1 MNSRLWCK
9 LAVDKTFCTLVRLG
23 LSHSGLETS
32 WQPVVEKGKIRFSQ
46 QVGERLLGS
55 TGSCKIK
62 LVGYTVQHRQHS
74 CDCFGQ
80 ITAATC
86 LQPTANYSL
95 SSDANRKRT
104 CSPSKQKL
112 CLLCWFRCW
121 SPMFTLEVK
130 TLSFRFLLHFFKF
143 HYYSMNIKQVFAGRF
158 LSY

>member
-1 MNSRLWCK
+1 MGGVVGSSSTGCLRVKQYEQQIMMQTSSCQP
-9 LAVDKTFCTLVRLG
+9 DKTFCTLVRLG

-62 LVGYTVQHRQHS
+62 LVGYTVQHRQPS

-112 CLLCWFRCW
+112 CLLCWFRC
-121 SPMFTLEVK
+121 
-130 TLSFRFLLHFFKF
+130 
-143 HYYSMNIKQVFAGRF
+143 
-158 LSY
+158 